1 MNNDIIEHNL
11 AEHKALILR
20 QAMEALNRIA
30 PLEYA
35 IEPVY
40 VIPDH
45 KYDCVVRV
53 KVFGKEFVWCV
64 DVTKASSH
72 GHADSC
78 FFVTLLHQAHQN
90 QPQD

>member
-11 AEHKALILR
+11 AEDKALILR

-35 IEPVY
+35 IETGY

-45 KYDCVVRV
+45 KYDCVVR
-53 KVFGKEFVWCV
+53 E
-64 DVTKASSH
+64 S
-72 GHADSC
+72 
-78 FFVTLLHQAHQN
+78 
-90 QPQD
+90 